1 MKQTIML
8 VVYVARC
15 ILSSYKRP
23 ICNPVSDA
31 AYFDDLTIV
40 SVDTCISVT
49 VLYNCSGPQWHL
61 AECCTTMYVAVVVLV
76 MASSLSSMSAC
87 LQPYSHSHSPHSI
100 QYGATNATVVRRR
113 RPLCA
118 YQ

>member
-23 ICNPVSDA
+23 VCNPVSDV

-40 SVDTCISVT
+40 SFDTCV
-49 VLYNCSGPQWHL
+49 VLLEEGLCGIWQNVVG
-61 AECCTTMYVAVVVLV
+61 CTTIAVIAFHGV
-76 MASSLSSMSAC
+76 
-87 LQPYSHSHSPHSI
+87 
-100 QYGATNATVVRRR
+100 
-113 RPLCA
+113 
-118 YQ
+118 